1 MRFSNAMMV
10 GIAILILGAIL
21 LAIRAYLDV
30 LDEIIAEKSPYYRH
44 CPYMG
49 CPLPPQPY
57 WETILV
63 FTYIGIILC
72 CVGVIVL
79 SIAYA
84 KQKMSIRK

>member
-1 MRFSNAMMV
+1 MKFSNVVIV

-21 LAIRAYLDV
+21 LAIKTHLDA
-30 LDEIIAEKSPYYRH
+30 LDKIIAEKSFVHNH
-44 CPYMG
+44 CIYTG

-57 WETILV
+57 WETILM

-72 CVGVIVL
+72 CAGVIVL

-84 KQKMSIRK
+84 KQKMSVRK